1 MNIIFEIIA
10 IVFASAGIGFL
21 FKITPADISNTLMHM
36 FKSKNNLF
44 KKYERAKGKRK
55 TNKLVQFLLDTKESL
70 AATGKSDKFALIIT
84 LSVILSV
91 ASSIVVII
99 LGYWPLVPAVFIT
112 AAAIPLLYAQK
123 LIKNYQKHVEQEIK
137 TAMGVI
143 TSSYIRCEDI
153 IQAVKENLENIKY
166 PVHEYFEAFIV
177 EAETVSTDTKRALKN
192 LKYKIDDAVFR
203 EWVDALV
210 DCQSDR
216 GLKVTLEP
224 IVRKYTD
231 MITVNAELET
241 MLASPKVQ
249 YYGMVGLTVA
259 IVPLLKVMSSDENNW
274 FDTLVFTTP
283 GKVVLGIAA
292 LWLVISYFFVSKAT
306 KPIKYES

>member
-44 KKYERAKGKRK
+44 KKYEKARGKRK

-70 AATGKSDKFALIIT
+70 AATGKSDKFALLIT
-84 LSVILSV
+84 LSVILST

-112 AAAIPLLYAQK
+112 AATIPLLYAQK

-137 TAMGVI
+137 TAMGVV

-153 IQAVKENLENIKY
+153 IQAVKENLDNIKY

-249 YYGMVGLTVA
+249 YYGMTGLTA
-259 IVPLLKVMSSDENNW
+259 SIVPLLKVMSSDENNW

-306 KPIKYES
+306 KPIKYEN

>member
-44 KKYERAKGKRK
+44 KKYEKARGKRK

-70 AATGKSDKFALIIT
+70 AATGKSDKFALLIT
-84 LSVILSV
+84 LSVILST

-112 AAAIPLLYAQK
+112 AATIPLLYAQK

-137 TAMGVI
+137 TAMGVV

-153 IQAVKENLENIKY
+153 IQAVKENLDNIKY
-166 PVHEYFEAFIV
+166 PVYEYFEAFIV

-249 YYGMVGLTVA
+249 YYGMTGLTVS

-306 KPIKYES
+306 KPIKYEN

>member
-70 AATGKSDKFALIIT
+70 ATTGKSDKFALIIT

-137 TAMGVI
+137 TAMGVV

-153 IQAVKENLENIKY
+153 IQAVKENLDNIKY
-166 PVHEYFEAFIV
+166 PVYEYFEAFIV

-249 YYGMVGLTVA
+249 YYGMAGLTVA

-274 FDTLVFTTP
+274 FDTLVYTTP

>member
-44 KKYERAKGKRK
+44 KKYEKARGKRK

-70 AATGKSDKFALIIT
+70 AATGKSDKFALLIT
-84 LSVILSV
+84 LSVILST

-112 AAAIPLLYAQK
+112 AATIPLLYAQK

-137 TAMGVI
+137 TAMGVV

-153 IQAVKENLENIKY
+153 IQAVKENLDNIKY

-249 YYGMVGLTVA
+249 YYGMTGLTVS

-306 KPIKYES
+306 KPIKYEN